1 MADEE
6 KQEGQKTVT
15 SFIVGLLIGGLLV
28 WTFSGPAVD
37 NSKDDDK
44 NTKEEKQKVEN
55 KGNDKDG
62 VVEGE
67 ENNEEVE
74 AEESEEETK
83 TEDKAGETEKSSA
96 VSSNNQASV
105 ISSLPVG
112 DGKVSVDD
120 QAPSSAIKLT
130 SAIYPISEGWVGVR
144 DYQDDNLGSIL
155 GVVRFSEVQGLVPSE
170 IILQR
175 PTVSGKKYAV
185 VVFSEDGDRIF
196 NLAGDKQ
203 LDKIFDTFTAK

>member
-37 NSKDDDK
+37 NTKNNSKD
-44 NTKEEKQKVEN
+44 TKEEKEKVES
-55 KGNDKDG
+55 KDKNEDG
-62 VVEGE
+62 EVEE
-67 ENNEEVE
+67 VYEEVE
-74 AEESEEETK
+74 EEDEIDEEEEVEVEK
-83 TEDKAGETEKSSA
+83 TQNNST
-96 VSSNNQASV
+96 VSTNNQASV
-105 ISSLPVG
+105 ITSLPVG
-112 DGKVSVDD
+112 DGKVKVDD

-130 SAIYPISEGWVGVR
+130 SATYPVSEGWIGVR
-144 DYQDDNLGSIL
+144 DYQDEKLGGIL
-155 GVVRFSEVQGLVPSE
+155 GVVRFSEEQGLIPSE

-175 PTVSGKKYAV
+175 PTVAGKNYAV
-185 VVFSEDGDRIF
+185 VIFTEDGDRIF

-203 LDKIFDTFTAK
+203 IDKIFDTFTAK